1 MTRLEYLRETYMP
14 DVIYEVYEHIDY
26 TEVRARNGG
35 DMLIYRIRGND
46 KDGFMVTVR

>member
-14 DVIYEVYEHIDY
+14 DVIYEVHEGSDY

-46 KDGFMVTVR
+46 KDGFVVTMR